1 MNFEIPADIQAEL
14 VRTRTLGRELFRPA
28 GLEADR
34 QGGPLATD
42 HPLFRHML
50 ALGFGRTSWRP
61 DGQAPHK
68 RSAVAHVLVSE
79 ELAYWDR
86 GISIAMPGPGLGE
99 RPVLGMGTEEQKR
112 RLLSPF
118 LAPERPR
125 WGAFAMT
132 EPSGGS
138 DVAAIRT
145 RATKVDG
152 GWVLNGAKAFSGNAE
167 RADWTVVWATVDP
180 GQGRRGHRAFV
191 IEKGTPGMEGFR
203 TESKMGLRSYESIS
217 FFLNQCRV
225 PDENLLGGADYYEKA
240 AGFKGAM
247 DTFNSGR
254 PAVGAMAVGMGRAA
268 LDEALQLARA
278 SGAIALPRVADRLE
292 RMQRRLKSALLV
304 ALHAAWMADQRM
316 PNVPQASMAKAL
328 GPAAALEAAQLAME
342 IAGPAAAAGGSV
354 IEKIFRDI
362 KAMDIVEGTGQ
373 VQRMV
378 IARDLVQLPR

>member
-132 EPSGGS
+132 EP
-138 DVAAIRT
+138 
-145 RATKVDG
+145 
-152 GWVLNGAKAFSGNAE
+152 
-167 RADWTVVWATVDP
+167 
-180 GQGRRGHRAFV
+180 
-191 IEKGTPGMEGFR
+191 
-203 TESKMGLRSYESIS
+203 
-217 FFLNQCRV
+217 
-225 PDENLLGGADYYEKA
+225 
-240 AGFKGAM
+240 
-247 DTFNSGR
+247 
-254 PAVGAMAVGMGRAA
+254 
-268 LDEALQLARA
+268 
-278 SGAIALPRVADRLE
+278 
-292 RMQRRLKSALLV
+292 
-304 ALHAAWMADQRM
+304 
-316 PNVPQASMAKAL
+316 
-328 GPAAALEAAQLAME
+328 
-342 IAGPAAAAGGSV
+342 
-354 IEKIFRDI
+354 
-362 KAMDIVEGTGQ
+362 
-373 VQRMV
+373 
-378 IARDLVQLPR
+378 